1 MRACLLHR
9 KLRLCGDGGVLGS
22 FIGARDGMGLFS
34 AAVYF
39 RYGFAVTAMGEV
51 HVPAAIGMELE
62 VAMDLVVAAM
72 GEVRRES
79 VRVLYLYI
87 LTQSRRV
94 GA

>member
-1 MRACLLHR
+1 MGWDGAFFG
-9 KLRLCGDGGVLGS
+9 CGLFRIQICSD
-22 FIGARDGMGLFS
+22 RDGRG
-34 AAVYF
+34 
-39 RYGFAVTAMGEV
+39 RPPGIGEV

-94 GA
+94 GT